1 MTKLLHAGFYRLKKN
16 KVLGGCLLAII
27 TYELFV
33 LLSQY
38 HSMIKE
44 GYEYTLDPLYFNFLA
59 LIGILSSILVSLFI
73 GTDYHDGTIRN
84 KLICGASRSSVY
96 LSNFILMA
104 SCGIFLVLM
113 GYAVALGLGLPLF
126 GSFEMPVSAVLA
138 LSLISILFT
147 LAYVSIFHMVSMTSS
162 SKTTSAVCCILLAF
176 ALFFIAIVLFNSLAQ
191 PEYIEQL
198 SASSMEAGQVVAT
211 EEAVLETVKNP
222 AYLTGTKREIYQNI
236 MDFLPSGQTI
246 QLLNGHDIHIFRAI
260 LYSVLII
267 VGTNMIGLRI
277 FKKKDIK

>member
-1 MTKLLHAGFYRLKKN
+1 MQF
-16 KVLGGCLLAII
+16 I

-44 GYEYTLDPLYFNFLA
+44 GYEYTLDPLYLTSCINR
-59 LIGILSSILVSLFI
+59 ILTSILVSLFI

-104 SCGIFLVLM
+104 SCGIVCVLT

-126 GSFEMPVSAVLA
+126 SSFEIAGFRSFGTESYQYFVHACLCLYFSHGKHDKLQQNNLCCMLY
-138 LSLISILFT
+138 FT
-147 LAYVSIFHMVSMTSS
+147 
-162 SKTTSAVCCILLAF
+162 CICT
-176 ALFFIAIVLFNSLAQ
+176 FFIAIVLFNSLAQ

-236 MDFLPSGQTI
+236 MDFLPSGQMV
-246 QLLNGHDIHIFRAI
+246 QLLNGGDIHIFRATS
-260 LYSVLII
+260 YSIFII
-267 VGTNMIGLRI
+267 VGTNVIGLRI

>member
-1 MTKLLHAGFYRLKKN
+1 MTRLLHAGFYRLKKN

-38 HSMIKE
+38 RSMIKE

-59 LIGILSSILVSLFI
+59 LIGILTSILVSLFI

-84 KLICGASRSSVY
+84 KLICGASRTSVY
-96 LSNFILMA
+96 LSNFIMMA
-104 SCGIFLVLM
+104 SCGIFCVLT

-147 LAYVSIFHMVSMTSS
+147 LAYVSIFHMVSMTCS

-176 ALFFIAIVLFNSLAQ
+176 ALLFIASMLLSSLAQ

-198 SASSMEAGQVVAT
+198 SASSMKAGQIVTT
-211 EEAVLETVKNP
+211 EDAVLETVKNP
-222 AYLTGTKREIYQNI
+222 AYLSGVKREIYQNI
-236 MDFLPSGQTI
+236 MDFLPSGQMV
-246 QLLNGHDIHIFRAI
+246 QLLNGGDIHIFRAAF
-260 LYSVLII
+260 YSIFII